1 MDSKSPVAMSSESPD
16 AVASL
21 SHAVVSDSPVAVAS
35 LSPDSMVIAPDSF
48 APESVVPE
56 SVAVDLLVE
65 QQDTVAPE
73 SESIEIVPD
82 TVAPESEFIEFVPD
96 SESIEIVPDSVAPES
111 EHAPDSLPPGAFV
124 CGRCGLVHE
133 NREAWDRAHSVFWP
147 CSRCG
152 LVHFEWMLLAMF
164 YGFKE
169 FDCKVFMPD
178 LDKVQRHGDKVVFDA
193 NVLQML
199 RDTIDEREL
208 AAAGKDDDT
217 KATVR

>member
-82 TVAPESEFIEFVPD
+82 TVASE
-96 SESIEIVPDSVAPES
+96 SESIEIVPDSVAPE
-111 EHAPDSLPPGAFV
+111 L
-124 CGRCGLVHE
+124 GL
-133 NREAWDRAHSVFWP
+133 A
-147 CSRCG
+147 
-152 LVHFEWMLLAMF
+152 
-164 YGFKE
+164 
-169 FDCKVFMPD
+169 
-178 LDKVQRHGDKVVFDA
+178 
-193 NVLQML
+193 
-199 RDTIDEREL
+199 
-208 AAAGKDDDT
+208 
-217 KATVR
+217 

>member
-1 MDSKSPVAMSSESPD
+1 V
-16 AVASL
+16 
-21 SHAVVSDSPVAVAS
+21 
-35 LSPDSMVIAPDSF
+35 VIAPDSF
-48 APESVVPE
+48 ALE

-73 SESIEIVPD
+73 
-82 TVAPESEFIEFVPD
+82 

-178 LDKVQRHGDKVVFDA
+178 LDKVQSMAIKSCSMQTCSRC
-193 NVLQML
+193 
-199 RDTIDEREL
+199 
-208 AAAGKDDDT
+208 
-217 KATVR
+217 

>member
-1 MDSKSPVAMSSESPD
+1 M
-16 AVASL
+16 
-21 SHAVVSDSPVAVAS
+21 
-35 LSPDSMVIAPDSF
+35 SPDSMVIAPDSF
-48 APESVVPE
+48 APDSVVPE

-73 SESIEIVPD
+73 
-82 TVAPESEFIEFVPD
+82 